1 MVEETPI
8 RVTLPACGTVVAIER
23 SATVIA
29 ARQDTL
35 CDANDL
41 MNVRLVASAVSALL
55 VASEPT
61 SRGHPVNK
69 LIDPSATVAPQKRKI
84 AEMRTYQNRVI
95 LRRNKIRERSRRD
108 KGLIRR
114 TVCLCLAGW
123 PWSVS
128 CCLVGAPVAHA
139 DSQDDRYLAALA
151 GQGITGQPDQL
162 IADGHAACDN
172 YGTPGLAGQMT
183 ALEGRG
189 LTNLQASNL
198 WRLGCARTAQRK
210 SPLGPLN

>member
-84 AEMRTYQNRVI
+84 AEMRTYQNRVTTSPHI
-95 LRRNKIRERSRRD
+95 KYARD
-108 KGLIRR
+108 LDGTKGSYG
-114 TVCLCLAGW
+114 VPSAYVW
-123 PWSVS
+123 P
-128 CCLVGAPVAHA
+128 
-139 DSQDDRYLAALA
+139 D
-151 GQGITGQPDQL
+151 
-162 IADGHAACDN
+162 
-172 YGTPGLAGQMT
+172 
-183 ALEGRG
+183 GRG
-189 LTNLQASNL
+189 RCRVVWLVRPLRMLTARMIGTWQHWLVKASQASL
-198 WRLGCARTAQRK
+198 I
-210 SPLGPLN
+210 S

>member
-1 MVEETPI
+1 
-8 RVTLPACGTVVAIER
+8 
-23 SATVIA
+23 VIA

-55 VASEPT
+55 VAAEPT

-84 AEMRTYQNRVI
+84 AEMRNYQNRVSTSPRI
-95 LRRNKIRERSRRD
+95 KYARD
-108 KGLIRR
+108 LDGTKGSYGVPSAY
-114 TVCLCLAGW
+114 VCRMAVVGVVL
-123 PWSVS
+123 
-128 CCLVGAPVAHA
+128 LVAAPVAHA
-139 DSQDDRYLAALA
+139 DSQDDRYSAALA

-198 WRLGCARTAQRK
+198 RVTGMRAYCAEK
-210 SPLGPLN
+210 SPLGPLS

>member
-8 RVTLPACGTVVAIER
+8 RVTLPACGTVVAVER

-84 AEMRTYQNRVI
+84 AEMRTYQNRVSTSPRI
-95 LRRNKIRERSRRD
+95 KYARD
-108 KGLIRR
+108 LHGTKGSYGVPSAY
-114 TVCLCLAGW
+114 VCPDGRDRCRVVGW
-123 PWSVS
+123 
-128 CCLVGAPVAHA
+128 
-139 DSQDDRYLAALA
+139 
-151 GQGITGQPDQL
+151 
-162 IADGHAACDN
+162 
-172 YGTPGLAGQMT
+172 
-183 ALEGRG
+183 
-189 LTNLQASNL
+189 
-198 WRLGCARTAQRK
+198 CARCAC
-210 SPLGPLN
+210 

>member
-84 AEMRTYQNRVI
+84 AEMRTYQNRVSTSPRI
-95 LRRNKIRERSRRD
+95 KYARD
-108 KGLIRR
+108 LHGTKGSYG
-114 TVCLCLAGW
+114 VPSAYVW
-123 PWSVS
+123 P
-128 CCLVGAPVAHA
+128 
-139 DSQDDRYLAALA
+139 D
-151 GQGITGQPDQL
+151 
-162 IADGHAACDN
+162 
-172 YGTPGLAGQMT
+172 
-183 ALEGRG
+183 GRG
-189 LTNLQASNL
+189 RCRVVWLVRPLRMLTARMIGTWQHWLVKASQASL
-198 WRLGCARTAQRK
+198 I
-210 SPLGPLN
+210 S

>member
-84 AEMRTYQNRVI
+84 AEMRTYQNRVSTSPRI
-95 LRRNKIRERSRRD
+95 KYARDLHGTKVGCPAFSGLLNLRS
-108 KGLIRR
+108 
-114 TVCLCLAGW
+114 LCGELRIQ
-123 PWSVS
+123 VF
-128 CCLVGAPVAHA
+128 GADFARCPVAECGVNSSLIVEQF
-139 DSQDDRYLAALA
+139 DVA
-151 GQGITGQPDQL
+151 GNVLLRFLP
-162 IADGHAACDN
+162 
-172 YGTPGLAGQMT
+172 
-183 ALEGRG
+183 
-189 LTNLQASNL
+189 
-198 WRLGCARTAQRK
+198 
-210 SPLGPLN
+210 